1 MKAEK
6 KQELELET
14 LSQVAGGVENYQQDI
29 QDNEGAQQ
37 NTQNGD
43 NYNDITQVNTVD
55 NNSGTVKIGSPVDIK
70 NGGNNS
76 TININ

>member
-1 MKAEK
+1 MKEAK
-6 KQELELET
+6 KQELEMEN
-14 LSQVAGGVENYQQDI
+14 LSQVAGGVENYQQEN
-29 QDNEGAQQ
+29 QDNDGVQL
-37 NTQNGD
+37 NTQKGD
-43 NYNDITQVNTVD
+43 VYNDITQVNTVD